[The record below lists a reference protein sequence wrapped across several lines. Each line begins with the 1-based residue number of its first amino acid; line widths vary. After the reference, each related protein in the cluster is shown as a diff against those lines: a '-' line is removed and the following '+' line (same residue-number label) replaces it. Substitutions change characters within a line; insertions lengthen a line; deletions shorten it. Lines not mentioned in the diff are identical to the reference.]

1 MWNKKNIPNYNQVF
15 LNYNIEDVIKRD
27 PKKIYK
33 NFFKKKIRDMYGLDM
48 KYFKPRNSHLE
59 IKSKDNLSKKQ
70 ITNKIIKSF
79 F

>member
-1 MWNKKNIPNYNQVF
+1 MINYNQVF
-15 LNYNIEDVIKRD
+15 LNFNIEDVIKRD
-27 PKKIYK
+27 PNKIYK

-48 KYFKPRNSHLE
+48 KYYKPRNSQLE
-59 IKSKDNLSKKQ
+59 IKSEDNLSKKQ